1 MFMVPIASTG
11 SSTSIVE
18 TGLRIPS
25 SMLQELQT
33 KKQISMEAT
42 VQKLKLNKLSTPT
55 TLTLNKQSTPSTLT

>member
-42 VQKLKLNKLSTPT
+42 AKIEVE
-55 TLTLNKQSTPSTLT
+55 